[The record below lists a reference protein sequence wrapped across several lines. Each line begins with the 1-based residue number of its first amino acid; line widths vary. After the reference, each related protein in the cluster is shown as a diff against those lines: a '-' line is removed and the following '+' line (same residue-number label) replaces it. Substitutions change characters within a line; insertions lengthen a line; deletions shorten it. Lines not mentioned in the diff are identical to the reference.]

1 MKTRE
6 QIITSM
12 CHTWRHDYGL
22 DKPEG
27 DDFSSKLS
35 AGTTLAEREFLWK
48 QMAQIFDNDIAPHMK
63 FVRPRLTKEERI
75 SKREDRRELN
85 RNLGY
90 SRIGADAFRRGR

>member
-6 QIITSM
+6 QIIYGM
-12 CHTWRHDYGL
+12 CMTFRHDYGL

-27 DDFSSKLS
+27 DDFASKLGS
-35 AGTTLAEREFLWK
+35 GMTQEQREFLWK
-48 QMAQIFDNDIAPHMK
+48 QMAQIFDNNIAPHMK

-75 SKREDRRELN
+75 AKREDRRKLN
-85 RNLGY
+85 RHLGS